1 MLFKNTMDFQFRA
14 TQGTETAPAAP
25 QTAKGAARSD
35 WKSGKNTSLFDDS
48 SLQREDGTRCAV
60 RRPAVQMYDSILKRI
75 SVRVFDVFFVS
86 LARHLASSHSMAS
99 RISHVSEILLG
110 HGFQIA
116 RHMTRSRKI
125 YQKST
130 CFWWFNL
137 KSYFWKANAA
147 KRLFWCPRPWGGE
160 SSKSLVF
167 LILLR
172 CSWLC
177 VCTFAR
183 NSSRMGPPSDQF
195 CSLFDAFRAP
205 GANKTLSFLD
215 YVSCRR

>member
-1 MLFKNTMDFQFRA
+1 MSFLYEFLTF
-14 TQGTETAPAAP
+14 
-25 QTAKGAARSD
+25 
-35 WKSGKNTSLFDDS
+35 
-48 SLQREDGTRCAV
+48 
-60 RRPAVQMYDSILKRI
+60 
-75 SVRVFDVFFVS
+75 FFVS

-99 RISHVSEILLG
+99 RIAHVSEILLG

-125 YQKST
+125 YQKSL

-147 KRLFWCPRPWGGE
+147 KRLFWCPQPWGGE

-172 CSWLC
+172 CSWLY

-205 GANKTLSFLD
+205 GANKTSSFLD

>member
-1 MLFKNTMDFQFRA
+1 MSKTRRFSTIRPSKEKTVRDALCDARPSKCMISLKNLFLYVLVSVF
-14 TQGTETAPAAP
+14 
-25 QTAKGAARSD
+25 
-35 WKSGKNTSLFDDS
+35 SG
-48 SLQREDGTRCAV
+48 
-60 RRPAVQMYDSILKRI
+60 
-75 SVRVFDVFFVS
+75 S

-99 RISHVSEILLG
+99 RIARVSEILLG

-167 LILLR
+167 LIHLR

-177 VCTFAR
+177 VCP
-183 NSSRMGPPSDQF
+183 NSMMWAPEVKKSRV
-195 CSLFDAFRAP
+195 FD
-205 GANKTLSFLD
+205 KTNRLH
-215 YVSCRR
+215 